1 MPKSMSDR
9 AGDMLLGATFAASL
23 GAVAFLLKLR
33 KGNGKG
39 TDESVKKAIL
49 EALDEARHS
58 HPNIKLPHQHERKM
72 QERMRLHAVEDD
84 LHSEGPERR
93 KVTVRVPATSANL
106 GPGYDTIG
114 MALDMWSEIT
124 VERADRFEIVAEGE
138 GADDVPKDESN
149 LVVTGM
155 KAAFAAAKKPMP
167 LLKYHC
173 INRIPY
179 ARGLGSS
186 SAAIVAGLIA
196 GLVLAGHQLPCWG
209 SEELLQLAA
218 CIEGHPDN
226 VAPAIYGGIQLGI
239 HTGERWTSERV
250 NTPPGIQ
257 LVLFIPDFIGK
268 TSDARGVLDSN
279 VERKDAVYNIGRVA
293 WLVNALST
301 SNLDN
306 LRFGVEDALHQPQR
320 GKAVYKHLYPLIEA
334 ANAAGANGCFLSG
347 AGPTVMAITSG
358 ASGDIFAQRLSER
371 VDWTVAEAMVRTAEA
386 VGVKGQ
392 VYITSPAEH
401 GAQVVSAEPAFS
413 SKVVRFKG
421 DV

>member
-1 MPKSMSDR
+1 
-9 AGDMLLGATFAASL
+9 
-23 GAVAFLLKLR
+23 
-33 KGNGKG
+33 
-39 TDESVKKAIL
+39 VKKAIL

-268 TSDARGVLDSN
+268 TSDARGVLDSK

-347 AGPTVMAITSG
+347 RVPQSWPSQAGLQGISLLSG
-358 ASGDIFAQRLSER
+358 S
-371 VDWTVAEAMVRTAEA
+371 
-386 VGVKGQ
+386 
-392 VYITSPAEH
+392 
-401 GAQVVSAEPAFS
+401 VSAWIGRWPRPWFGQQ
-413 SKVVRFKG
+413 KRWG
-421 DV
+421 